1 MSDFVSN
8 VKTIPYSQEKVYL
21 KLSDL
26 RNLQSLKEKINSAD
40 ASSINAI
47 PGVDAGKM
55 EQARQY
61 LNNLEFD
68 QDSIS
73 IGGTPVGNIKIQI
86 VERDEPKCIKFEGQG
101 TPIPLNLWIQILPVD
116 ADSSKVRVTL
126 RAELNIFLKG
136 MLQKPLQEA
145 VERIADTLAIIPY

>member
-47 PGVDAGKM
+47 PGVDEGKM

>member
-47 PGVDAGKM
+47 PGVDESKM

-86 VERDEPKCIKFEGQG
+86 VERNEPKCIKFEGQG

>member
-47 PGVDAGKM
+47 PGVDEGKM

-101 TPIPLNLWIQILPVD
+101 TPIPLNLWIQILPID

-145 VERIADTLAIIPY
+145 VERIADTLAMIPY

>member
-47 PGVDAGKM
+47 PGVDESKM

-145 VERIADTLAIIPY
+145 VERIADTLAMIPY

>member
-47 PGVDAGKM
+47 PGVDEGKM

-101 TPIPLNLWIQILPVD
+101 TPIPLNLWIQILPID